1 MRRKLETTRLE
12 ISLPLPLRAQMD
24 MRLFSELEGRVP
36 HGAYSKFIEELIR
49 DHFRKEQECSPAN
62 S

>member
-36 HGAYSKFIEELIR
+36 HGAYSKFIEGLIR